1 MFASHFPPDNEIP
14 RCITGAATTLA
25 ALSFSLDWKDSF
37 PLTIHLV
44 FSAVPTPM
52 VSNDLHQYVPRDT
65 DGSREIV
72 LTVMLRNSDTLLPQ
86 GRSSFYAV
94 SVPVFVMNN

>member
-1 MFASHFPPDNEIP
+1 
-14 RCITGAATTLA
+14 
-25 ALSFSLDWKDSF
+25 
-37 PLTIHLV
+37 
-44 FSAVPTPM
+44 M

>member
-1 MFASHFPPDNEIP
+1 MFASPFPPV
-14 RCITGAATTLA
+14 TKYHVVTATTLA

-94 SVPVFVMNN
+94 SQYQYS